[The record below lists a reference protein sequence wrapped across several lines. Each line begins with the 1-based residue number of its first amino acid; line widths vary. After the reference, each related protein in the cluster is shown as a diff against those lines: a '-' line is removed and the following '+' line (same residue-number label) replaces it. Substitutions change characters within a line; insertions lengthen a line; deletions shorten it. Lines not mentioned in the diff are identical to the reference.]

1 MCGWCRGPLPESAAT
16 GRPRRYCKRSC
27 RQRDFEARERSKA
40 HGLDEADLIVTREA
54 LETLRDQVFVVQCA
68 VNDVRRDLGAETR
81 PGAFE
86 YREAVDWLLG
96 SLEPLLARPIL
107 ELRERP

>member
-1 MCGWCRGPLPESAAT
+1 MQPAGSDR
-16 GRPRRYCKRSC
+16 
-27 RQRDFEARERSKA
+27 A

-68 VNDVRRDLGAETR
+68 VNQ
-81 PGAFE
+81 

>member
-1 MCGWCRGPLPESAAT
+1 MCGWCGGLLPESAAT

-68 VNDVRRDLGAETR
+68 VEDVRRDLAAVAKPGVAE
-81 PGAFE
+81 
-86 YREAVDWLLG
+86 YQEAVAWLLG
-96 SLEPLLARPIL
+96 SLEPLLGQPIL
-107 ELRERP
+107 VPEQRP